1 MVTYAGTRKR
11 PGIYPAI
18 VNRGNDYTA
27 AASSTQS
34 GGGSGGGGGTT
45 TAGVLTLS
53 DDGVLIYTGAA
64 PKMNGTTL
72 VYTPTPVMAGTVLTI
87 S

>member
-1 MVTYAGTRKR
+1 MVTYTGTRKR

-18 VNRGNDYTA
+18 VNRGKDYA
-27 AASSTQS
+27 AGASST
-34 GGGSGGGGGTT
+34 GGGGSSGGGGGTT
-45 TAGVLTLS
+45 TAGVLTIS
-53 DDGVLIYTGAA
+53 DNGVLIYTGAA
-64 PKMNGTTL
+64 PKMDGTTL